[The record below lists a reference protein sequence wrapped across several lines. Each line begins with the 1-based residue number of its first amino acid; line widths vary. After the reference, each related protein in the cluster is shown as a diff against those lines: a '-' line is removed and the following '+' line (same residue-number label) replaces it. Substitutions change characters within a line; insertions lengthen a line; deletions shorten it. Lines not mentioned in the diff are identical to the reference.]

1 MTLASAY
8 VLYYQSVSNCK
19 FNYFFSFLISISISI
34 YFLFLNSELGISID
48 VICNCYKLLHDV
60 TWYHISVIYYKT

>member
-1 MTLASAY
+1 M
-8 VLYYQSVSNCK
+8 YYTISQSELKTVEI
-19 FNYFFSFLISISISI
+19 NYFFSFLISISISI

-48 VICNCYKLLHDV
+48 VICDCYKLLHDM